1 MAVEFY
7 DLKLK
12 KKVEIPEERIRK
24 VKTEGKSGVRYTLKA
39 TTEDGRKLNKFV
51 KKDLWDSLNVPEGE
65 A

>member
-12 KKVEIPEERIRK
+12 KKVQIEESNIRK

-39 TTEDGRKLNKFV
+39 VTDDGRKLNKFV
-51 KKDLWDSLNVPEGE
+51 KKEVWDELDVPEGE